1 MGDAQRARDAEVS
14 GKESGADEA
23 QPVTER
29 IRSTLFRGALILTAC
44 LVACAGACAGAFS
57 SPVQAA
63 SSPTADPSSPAAQ
76 SRPAAETAQGQAA
89 ASRLLAQAR
98 TPAAP
103 KDLATVGGGQLASS
117 GVVVHYPSGAA
128 PRLPSIPASAYVI
141 ADATTGQVL
150 AAKDAHAQLRPAS
163 TLKML
168 TAVTLIPLLNPRA
181 YVTASSQAANV
192 EPNIAGLVAG
202 SDYKVSSLFD
212 ALLLISANDAAIA
225 LAQATGSLST
235 GISLMNAEARHL
247 QAYDVAAKDPNGLD
261 APGQHVSAYDLAL
274 IARAALNEPGFLGY
288 DQTRTYNF
296 KVSQH
301 KTETLANQNSLLT
314 TYPGALGGKIGW
326 TSAAGAT
333 YVGLAKRNGRTLIV
347 TELHCPALTEINYA
361 KSLLNWGFALD
372 GKVTPVGR
380 LVSPRPLAKPATV
393 PKFTVPK
400 AAGQPVTAGSLTA
413 SRVPSGLAAASIAL
427 IVFAAGAAIVLI
439 LLRRR
444 SPSR

>member
-1 MGDAQRARDAEVS
+1 M
-14 GKESGADEA
+14 
-23 QPVTER
+23 TER
-29 IRSTLFRGALILTAC
+29 IRTVSFRVVLVLAAC
-44 LVACAGACAGAFS
+44 GVACAGVFS

-63 SSPTADPSSPAAQ
+63 STPAATG
-76 SRPAAETAQGQAA
+76 RPAAETAAGATL
-89 ASRLLAQAR
+89 ASELLTQR
-98 TPAAP
+98 SITSAP
-103 KDLATVGGGQLASS
+103 KDLAAVGGSQLAGS
-117 GVVVHYPSGAA
+117 GVVVNYPSAA
-128 PRLPSIPASAYVI
+128 SRRLPSIGCWAYTV
-141 ADATTGQVL
+141 ADAGTGQVL

-168 TAVTLIPLLNPRA
+168 TAVTLLPLLNPKA
-181 YVTASSQAANV
+181 YVTASARAAHV
-192 EPNIAGLVAG
+192 TPNIAGLLAG
-202 SDYKVSSLFD
+202 SNYQVASLWN

-235 GISLMNAEARHL
+235 GISLMNAEAHHL

-333 YVGLAKRNGRTLIV
+333 YVGLAKRNGQTLIV

-361 KSLLNWGFALD
+361 KSLLNWGFTLD

-380 LVSPRPLAKPATV
+380 LVSPRPLAKLQTV
-393 PKFTVPK
+393 PKFSVPK
-400 AAGQPVTAGSLTA
+400 VAGQPVTAGSLTA
-413 SRVPSGLAAASIAL
+413 SHVPSGLAAASIAL